1 MSAPVLRI
9 EAVRLVGPHELI
21 LRFNDG
27 DEHRVDLFPVLTG
40 SVFLPLRDPAYFSR
54 VSLDPVAGTVVW
66 PNGADFAP
74 DYLRQLP
81 DLGKQSGRR
90 RESNYE
96 LQRSGGAG
104 KVAEKPNTLRRAP
117 RR

>member
-9 EAVRLVGPHELI
+9 EAARLVGPHELL

-27 DEHRVDLFPVLTG
+27 AERRIDLLPVLTG
-40 SVFLPLRDPAYFSR
+40 SVFLPLRDPEFFSR

-74 DYLRQLP
+74 DYLRRQP
-81 DLGKQSGRR
+81 DLGKQQGRR
-90 RESNYE
+90 RESSYA

-104 KVAEKPNTLRRAP
+104 KVAERPSTRRRAP

>member
-1 MSAPVLRI
+1 MSTPVLRI
-9 EAVRLVGPHELI
+9 EAARLVGPHELL

-27 DEHRVDLFPVLTG
+27 AERRVNLLPVLTG
-40 SVFLPLRDPAYFSR
+40 SVFLPLRDPGFFSR

-81 DLGKQSGRR
+81 DIGKQSTRR
-90 RESNYE
+90 RESNYA

-104 KVAEKPNTLRRAP
+104 KVAERPSTRRRAP
-117 RR
+117 HR

>member
-1 MSAPVLRI
+1 MRAPVLRI
-9 EAVRLVGPHELI
+9 EAARFAGPHEL
-21 LRFNDG
+21 LLHFNDG
-27 DEHRVDLFPVLTG
+27 AERRVDLLPVLTG
-40 SVFLPLRDPAYFSR
+40 LVFLPLRDPEFFSR
-54 VSLDPVAGTVVW
+54 VTLDPVAGTVVW

-81 DLGKQSGRR
+81 DVGKQQRHR
-90 RESNYE
+90 TESNYA

-104 KVAEKPNTLRRAP
+104 KVAERPSTRRRAP

>member
-1 MSAPVLRI
+1 MRAAVLRI
-9 EAVRLVGPHELI
+9 EAARLVGPHEL
-21 LRFNDG
+21 LLHFNDG
-27 DEHRVDLFPVLTG
+27 DERRVDLLPVLIG
-40 SVFLPLRDPAYFSR
+40 SVFLPLRDPEFFSR
-54 VSLDPVAGTVVW
+54 VTLDPVAGTVVW

-81 DLGKQSGRR
+81 DVGKQKRRR
-90 RESNYE
+90 RESNYA

-104 KVAEKPNTLRRAP
+104 KVAERPSALRRAP